1 MALLE
6 PLILFGVL
14 FLPGI
19 GFVSPGPLV
28 FSVNRELSRILVHNI
43 PSLALIWYILG
54 IHGGRGSPLPWPRP
68 GRRDLKPALIAC
80 SGLLIIGFCAS
91 LAPFTD
97 LFSPLS
103 IEPPRNFLQWV
114 VMVPSVLTTGYVEE
128 SYFRLYLLTRLEEA
142 GFGPRRGVFFSVLL
156 FSLCH
161 IYEGLPGVLN
171 AVLAGTFL
179 SGLFLKYRSIH
190 GLAWAHG
197 AYNAA
202 VYLILARSL
211 PS

>member
-28 FSVNRELSRILVHNI
+28 FSVNRELSRMVVHNI
-43 PSLALIWYILG
+43 PSLALIWYIVGLTG
-54 IHGGRGSPLPWPRP
+54 KHPIPKPGS
-68 GRRDLKPALIAC
+68 RDLKTALIAFF
-80 SGLLIIGFCAS
+80 GLLAVGFCAS
-91 LAPFTD
+91 LALLPFAD
-97 LFSPLS
+97 LLVRLS
-103 IEPPRNFLQWV
+103 IEPPKTFLQWA
-114 VMVPSVLTTGYVEE
+114 VMIPSVLSSAYMEE
-128 SYFRLYLLTRLEEA
+128 SYFRFYLLTRLEDMELTP
-142 GFGPRRGVFFSVLL
+142 GKGVFFSVFL

-161 IYEGLPGVLN
+161 IYEGIPGVLN
-171 AVLAGTFL
+171 AALAGTFL
-179 SGLFLKYRSIH
+179 SLLFLKYRSVH

-202 VYLILARSL
+202 VYITIGVFSL
-211 PS
+211 G

>member
-19 GFVSPGPLV
+19 GFVSPDPLV
-28 FSVNRELSRILVHNI
+28 FSVNRELSRIVVYNI
-43 PSLALIWYILG
+43 PSFALIWYVLG
-54 IHGGRGSPLPWPRP
+54 LTGGTRLSKPGS
-68 GRRDLKPALIAC
+68 RDLKTALVAFP
-80 SGLLIIGFCAS
+80 GLLAVGFCAS
-91 LAPFTD
+91 LAALPVTD
-97 LFSPLS
+97 LFSPVS
-103 IEPPRNFLQWV
+103 IEPPRTFPQWA

-128 SYFRLYLLTRLEEA
+128 SYFRFYLLTRLEES
-142 GFGPRRGVFFSVLL
+142 GLSPLRGVLFSVLL

-161 IYEGLPGVLN
+161 AYEGLPGVVN
-171 AVLAGTFL
+171 AALAGTFL
-179 SGLFLKYRSIH
+179 SVVFLQYRSLH

-202 VYLILARSL
+202 VYIAIRVLL
-211 PS
+211 PG

>member
-19 GFVSPGPLV
+19 GFVSPETSA
-28 FSVNRELSRILVHNI
+28 FSVNRELSRIVVYNI
-43 PSLALIWYILG
+43 PSLALIWYILRIKGG
-54 IHGGRGSPLPWPRP
+54 IRP
-68 GRRDLKPALIAC
+68 ERPDLRDLKTALIALPA
-80 SGLLIIGFCAS
+80 LLLMGFCVS
-91 LAPFTD
+91 LIPGGD
-97 LFSPLS
+97 IFSRLP
-103 IEPPRNFLQWV
+103 IAPPRTFLQWAV
-114 VMVPSVLTTGYVEE
+114 LIPSILSSAYVEE
-128 SYFRLYLLTRLEEA
+128 SYFRFYLLTRLEEA
-142 GFGPRRGVFFSVLL
+142 GIPPLKGVIFSVLL

-171 AVLAGTFL
+171 AALAGTFL
-179 SGLFLKYRSIH
+179 SLLFVKYRSFH

-202 VYLILARSL
+202 VYAII
-211 PS
+211 

>member
-19 GFVSPGPLV
+19 GFVSPGPLA
-28 FSVNRELSRILVHNI
+28 FSVNRELSRIVVYNI
-43 PSLALIWYILG
+43 PSFALIWYILG
-54 IHGGRGSPLPWPRP
+54 LTRGIRLSKP
-68 GRRDLKPALIAC
+68 GSRDLKTALVAFP
-80 SGLLIIGFCAS
+80 GLLTIGFCGS
-91 LAPFTD
+91 LATLPFTD

-103 IEPPRNFLQWV
+103 IEPPGNFLQWV
-114 VMVPSVLTTGYVEE
+114 VMVFSVLTTGYVEE
-128 SYFRLYLLTRLEEA
+128 SYFRFYLLTRLEES
-142 GFGPRRGVFFSVLL
+142 GLSPHRGVFFSVLL

-161 IYEGLPGVLN
+161 VYEGIPGVLN
-171 AVLAGTFL
+171 AALAGTFL
-179 SGLFLKYRSIH
+179 SVVFLKYRSVH

-202 VYLILARSL
+202 VYIVIRVLL
-211 PS
+211 PG